1 MLREPIAIIGRSCL
15 FPEVSTPEQ
24 FWQVIANSQD
34 RFREVSKE
42 RLGVDPSDIIGSK
55 GTLDKTYSTRCAFL
69 DNHPD
74 LAALRETLP
83 FIDELDPYYQW
94 TLWILGRALEDA
106 GLTPQM
112 KSRCGLILAN
122 LTFALE
128 SAQECHENALI
139 KWLDSQISAEVRET
153 RDPMA
158 LYHLHQSARPAE
170 VASSVFGLGLTPF
183 ALDAACASSLYAVDL
198 ACAALWRRE
207 ADAMVAMGVNRSEMV
222 ALQVGFSQLGAYSQQ
237 GQCLPF
243 DENADGLVVGE
254 GGGALV
260 LKLLSRAIQ
269 DGDQIYALIRGT
281 GTSCDGQDGGLLAPS
296 HPGQVRAL
304 QEAYDSSGVDPK
316 DVRFVECHGTAT
328 ARGDATE
335 INTLNK
341 IFNVTGRTYKL
352 GIGSVKSN
360 FGHCLSAAGMASM
373 MKMLQAI
380 ERREIPVTKFYS
392 AGKGVMQNS
401 DWLELVSPTTA
412 LDVQK
417 SLLVGVNGFGFGG
430 TNAHVILQE
439 YRAQEWQNLIPT
451 SQPTLSH
458 QKIAVVAAEV
468 EAGQWRNWQE
478 ILTHLQGHQSQ
489 VTSSQRWPEGMSGK
503 VSDSQFLRDRQIP
516 LGQFRI
522 SPREM
527 ERLLPQQLM
536 MLELS
541 HQCLTDLA
549 GEEIDRAHC
558 GVLVGLNFAPNITN
572 HTLRFKATRAL
583 NKLFDCTHRQPL
595 NEYSRNQL
603 IQAYKDALCE
613 EVNSDDVVGDIPNFP
628 ANRINSEFDLQAPSY
643 VVFQEEGS
651 GLKSLQLAMEMI
663 RDGRAT
669 SMLVGATDLTLD
681 FKSYLAGD
689 PYKSDLVNLEG
700 GAMVLLEDYETAVR
714 KGHPILAVIDDLSVG
729 VAEKSPTQENV
740 LVCESPFCAALGT
753 LRSAQGLFDLA
764 LTCRLM
770 QSGLLFQ
777 QGKLKPWIEDAKNK
791 QKLSL
796 VSDTVLGR
804 KYRLT
809 ISAHRE
815 PKLHWRNSAQI
826 LSSDNYCMR
835 FYQGTNHEDLLRKLS
850 ENNFSLNNEEDQQ
863 FRLCIT
869 GPVAELESLRQ
880 RALQTLSQRHT
891 DFEDP
896 RGISMRCGS
905 VVDQQSV
912 SFVYPGFGNLYAG
925 MGQSLLNQFSGILG
939 RVQSKTA
946 HAKTLSCIDQLWS
959 PTCDLY
965 ALSVF
970 EISFA
975 TTFFQCLMTDL
986 VQNFIGI
993 KPAHVLGFSGGE
1005 INCLSAMDVWNID
1018 EYFARAC
1025 NDRVFSHVAA
1035 GEFECLQRIGV
1046 VDPDWG
1052 TVLITA
1058 NEEQTTELISNYAN
1072 LHLLMVNSPTECMLG
1087 GSIAELD
1094 QLEQNSEFHTI
1105 RIPIPQVYHSSLL
1118 EPWRAD
1124 LLNLWSH
1131 PVHAPKGINFYSH
1144 ARATTYPLTQD
1155 SVSEAITNTCLELVR
1170 WEPVVRKAHQ
1180 NGARVFIELGPQ
1192 ASVLRHIR
1200 SVLGDQV
1207 QDCHFVTLN
1216 TKERDEAR
1224 QFFSG
1229 LSQLAVLGFKLPF
1242 KSLLP
1247 ATDHLQATNSK
1258 ARLCIPSGGKS
1269 ALWDVNQFTE
1279 LFLSNTV
1286 PISTA
1291 DSESSNDELHSE
1303 PNQSMERQH
1312 SGFKRSRRNM
1322 REFNMNQKS
1331 RKPLSS
1337 NILEQH
1343 LQIQQ
1348 RVTEIHSRMLEEM
1361 HQSLSLQEALFIDKA
1376 DFGSHLRQ
1384 DLPPSSTTALSQ
1396 SEKHYATPDD
1406 SHPLV
1411 KYAHLLHGSMPYG
1424 TVCEAF
1430 PHGRGMHPEAIFDRQ
1445 DCLNFGEG
1453 LLGDV
1458 FGSEY
1463 GVVDHYKYRTRYPSP
1478 PYLLVDR
1485 VMAIEGKLHEF
1496 KPSTVV
1502 TEFDVAPGDWFLV
1515 DNRVPICVCIESG
1528 QADLFL
1534 ISYVGIDHK
1543 VLGERVYRLL
1553 GADFTFFDEYPEA
1566 PCTLRYEI
1574 KINSYVQHDETWL
1587 FFFEGH
1593 GYANGRK
1600 FIQWK
1605 NGCAGYFTPEELSAK
1620 GQFKVPDFETPDLQ
1634 FPYVPVRDVRQT
1646 HFNRGQLEA
1655 LVSGDI
1661 YGCFGK
1667 SHVVPFPATEGN
1679 LNSFPQ
1685 WANPNLRMVDEIAI
1699 ERHGGKYGLGYI
1711 QALLNLEDDHW
1722 YFTAHFHTDP
1732 VMPGTLML
1740 DGCLQV
1746 LEFYLMYLGFGFQ
1759 ARGGRFQPVQG
1770 EEIQVKCRGQVIPGM
1785 KDLRYYLH
1793 VKSIEP
1799 GSRPR
1804 VYADALITSDGKEV
1818 VHIENLAVEIFY
1830 DGLPVL
1836 PAPGD
1841 QAFDVDGRPV
1851 HTNETQLIELTVGK
1865 PSRYFGSHYEI
1876 FDRQRQISR
1885 MPNPPYDCITRV
1897 LEVEGNLRE
1906 VKPGNR
1912 MVNEF
1917 VMRADDWYFQY
1928 NHGIMPFCVLNEVV
1942 LQPCGLLPQ
1951 LLELDAMGSSDR
1963 FIRNLG
1969 GRMIT
1974 HEDIPAQDG
1983 VIRAEVIL
1991 KEVVNTPTTF
2001 MVKYDGTYHL
2011 ADGRLLAEGKD
2022 LHFGFFS
2029 QEELA
2034 GSPGLSWKEND
2045 KQLFDSN
2052 NERSEV
2058 INGDQLPLPNELG
2071 VNGRL
2076 PMFPGLFFDRVNEF
2090 LPSGGKFA
2098 KGLLRVEK
2106 LVDPEEWIFYS
2117 HFYMDPVVP
2126 GSYSLDAVTQ
2136 VLQYYVLLQ
2145 EELNPQRKVEGPGYF
2160 RTNHEQW
2167 MNWQYR
2173 GQILQ
2178 HNKKIIYE
2186 VEIQDEGPGWVLGA
2200 ARVYVDGKFIYEL
2213 ADTLVKLHRN

>member
-1 MLREPIAIIGRSCL
+1 MIREPIAIVGRSCL
-15 FPEVSTPEQ
+15 FPDVSNPDEFWEVIS
-24 FWQVIANSQD
+24 AGKD
-34 RFREVSKE
+34 LFREVSRE
-42 RLGVDPSDIIGSK
+42 RLGIDPSDIRGQK
-55 GTLDKTYSTRCAFL
+55 GNLDKTYSTRCAFL
-69 DNHPD
+69 ENHPN
-74 LAALRETLP
+74 LSKFSESLP
-83 FIDELDPYYQW
+83 LIDQLDPYYQW
-94 TLWILGRALEDA
+94 TIWILGQALTDA
-106 GLTPQM
+106 NLTPLM
-112 KSRCGLILAN
+112 KSKCGLILAN

-128 SAQECHENALI
+128 SAQECHENALV
-139 KWLDSQISAEVRET
+139 KWLDSKICAKARET
-153 RDPMA
+153 RDPLA
-158 LYHLHQSARPAE
+158 LFHLHQSARPAE
-170 VASSVFGLGLTPF
+170 VASSFFGLGITPY

-198 ACAALWRRE
+198 ACHALWRRD

-243 DENADGLVVGE
+243 DDAADGLVVGE

-260 LKLLSRAIQ
+260 LKRLSQALE
-269 DGDQIYALIRGT
+269 DGDKIYALIRGT

-296 HPGQVRAL
+296 HNGQVRAL
-304 QEAYDSSGVDPK
+304 KEAYRDSGVSPK

-335 INTLNK
+335 INTLDK
-341 IFNVTGRTYKL
+341 IFNVPERTFKL

-373 MKMLQAI
+373 MKMLQTV
-380 ERREIPVTKFYS
+380 EKRELPVTKFNTP
-392 AGKGVMQNS
+392 GKGVVDNQK
-401 DWLELVSPTTA
+401 WLELVSPRTT
-412 LDVQK
+412 LGTEN
-417 SLLVGVNGFGFGG
+417 SLIVGVNGFGFGG

-439 YRAQEWQNLIPT
+439 YRPSEWNT
-451 SQPTLSH
+451 HSH
-458 QKIAVVAAEV
+458 ISNSISSRKKIAIVGAEV
-468 EAGQWRNWQE
+468 EAGKWENWRS
-478 ILTHLQGHQSQ
+478 ILAHLQGLDTESRG
-489 VTSSQRWPEGMSGK
+489 SQRWPESMS
-503 VSDSQFLRDRQIP
+503 SDDLKSRFLRNREIE
-516 LGQFRI
+516 LGRFRI
-522 SPREM
+522 SPKEM
-527 ERLLPQQLM
+527 QRLLPQQLL

-541 HQCLTDLA
+541 DQCLANLA
-549 GEEIDRAHC
+549 GQPIDNTQC

-572 HTLRFKATRAL
+572 HTLRFKASRAVD
-583 NKLFDCTHRQPL
+583 KLLSQSGREFASEAAR
-595 NEYSRNQL
+595 NELVQS
-603 IQAYKDALCE
+603 YKDALCD

-628 ANRINSEFDLQAPSY
+628 ANRINAEFDLQAPSY

-651 GLKSLQLAMEMI
+651 GLKSLELAIETI
-663 RDGRAT
+663 RDGRAS

-689 PYKSDLVNLEG
+689 PYDSDSMYLEG
-700 GAMVLLEDYETAVR
+700 GAVVLLEDYDTAIA
-714 KGHPILAVIDDLSVG
+714 KGHSILAVIDDLSLRLPERNSQITSDIVL
-729 VAEKSPTQENV
+729 EK
-740 LVCESPFCAALGT
+740 PFSNLGN

-764 LTCRLM
+764 LTCRLLK
-770 QSGLLFQ
+770 SGYLFQ
-777 QGKLKPWIEDAKNK
+777 NASLIPFLQDRNTHKKLK
-791 QKLSL
+791 L
-796 VSDTVLGR
+796 VSDTVMGR
-804 KYRLT
+804 QY
-809 ISAHRE
+809 H
-815 PKLHWRNSAQI
+815 
-826 LSSDNYCMR
+826 LSIHSEFNDKVDWKDSIEVTSSYNYTLN
-835 FYQGTNHEDLLRKLS
+835 FFQGASHQDLL
-850 ENNFSLNNEEDQQ
+850 NNLKTESLALQNQRQN
-863 FRLCIT
+863 FRLSLS
-869 GPVAELESLRQ
+869 GPTDQMESLRN
-880 RALQTLSQRHT
+880 RAIQVLESRDT
-891 DFEDP
+891 DFIDP
-896 RGISMRCGS
+896 RGIVMKRGS
-905 VVDQQSV
+905 IPDPQSLA
-912 SFVYPGFGNLYAG
+912 FVYPGFGNLYEG
-925 MGQSLLNQFSGILG
+925 MGKSIYQQFPGILG
-939 RVQSKTA
+939 RIQTKTA
-946 HAKTLSCIDQLWS
+946 HSRTLSCIDHLWS
-959 PTCDLY
+959 KDCDLY
-965 ALSVF
+965 NMSVF
-970 EISFA
+970 QISFA
-975 TTFFQCLMTDL
+975 TTFFQCLMTDI
-986 VQNFIGI
+986 VQNFLKI
-993 KPAHVLGFSGGE
+993 KPKHVLGFSGGE
-1005 INCLSAMDVWNID
+1005 INCLSALDVWSID
-1018 EYFARAC
+1018 KYFDRAC
-1025 NDRVFSHVAA
+1025 GDQVFSDVAA
-1035 GEFECLQRIGV
+1035 GKFECLRRLGV
-1046 VDPDWG
+1046 TEPDWG
-1052 TVLITA
+1052 TLLVTA
-1058 NEEQTTELISNYAN
+1058 NEAQTVKILQSFPN
-1072 LHLLMVNSPTECMLG
+1072 LYLLMVNSPTECMIG
-1087 GSIAELD
+1087 GGLLELTKF
-1094 QLEQNSEFHTI
+1094 EEVCEFHTV
-1105 RIPIPQVYHSSLL
+1105 RVPIPQVYHSELL
-1118 EPWRAD
+1118 EPWRKD
-1124 LLNLWSH
+1124 LQHLWSH
-1131 PVHAPKGINFYSH
+1131 PVNPPENVDFYSH
-1144 ARATTYPLTQD
+1144 ARGQTYKLDQT

-1170 WEPVVRKAHQ
+1170 WEPVVKRAYE
-1180 NGARVFIELGPQ
+1180 NGARIFLELGPQ
-1192 ASVLRHIR
+1192 ASVLRHIK
-1200 SVLGDQV
+1200 SILGDEHS
-1207 QDCHFVTLN
+1207 DCHYIALN
-1216 TKERDEAR
+1216 MRERDEAR
-1224 QFFSG
+1224 QFFDG
-1229 LSQLAVLGFKLPF
+1229 LNHLAVLGFDLPF
-1242 KSLLP
+1242 DALLP
-1247 ATDHLQATNSK
+1247 SSK
-1258 ARLCIPSGGKS
+1258 SNYLNNLSGSKVKVTIPSGGKS
-1269 ALWDVNQFTE
+1269 ASWDTEHFVKLFRENTREYNKDINDTPRVNRALNRSMSKRKRKSVRE
-1279 LFLSNTV
+1279 LTM
-1286 PISTA
+1286 
-1291 DSESSNDELHSE
+1291 SE
-1303 PNQSMERQH
+1303 
-1312 SGFKRSRRNM
+1312 
-1322 REFNMNQKS
+1322 KS
-1331 RKPLSS
+1331 AKKYSS

-1343 LQIQQ
+1343 LQVQQ

-1361 HQSLSLQEALFIDKA
+1361 HHSLIVQDALLSN
-1376 DFGSHLRQ
+1376 GSELVSQGTH
-1384 DLPPSSTTALSQ
+1384 Q
-1396 SEKHYATPDD
+1396 SELVSKNTADNYSFAESTKAVSEND

-1411 KYAHLLHGSMPYG
+1411 KYSYLLDGAMPHG

-1430 PHGRGMHPEAIFDRQ
+1430 PHGRGVHPDAIFDRQ

-1453 LLGDV
+1453 RLEDV
-1458 FGSEY
+1458 FGSAY
-1463 GVVDHYKYRTRYPSP
+1463 GIVDKYKYRTRYPSP

-1485 VMAIEGKLHEF
+1485 VMSIEGKLHEF

-1515 DNRVPICVCIESG
+1515 DGRVPICVCIESG

-1553 GADFTFFDEYPEA
+1553 GADFTFFDEYPKA

-1593 GYANGRK
+1593 GYANGKK

-1620 GQFKVPDFETPDLQ
+1620 GQYIMPDFETPQLE
-1634 FPYVPVRDVRQT
+1634 FPYIPVRHVRQNI
-1646 HFNRGQLEA
+1646 FNKTQLEA
-1655 LVSGDI
+1655 LVDGNI

-1667 SHVVPFPATEGN
+1667 SHVVPFGATEGRVN
-1679 LNSFPQ
+1679 TFPQ
-1685 WANPNLRMVDEIAI
+1685 WANHNLRMVDEIAI
-1699 ERHGGKYGLGYI
+1699 DRSGGKHGLGYI

-1722 YFTAHFHTDP
+1722 YFTAHFNTDP

-1836 PAPGD
+1836 PAPD
-1841 QAFDVDGRPV
+1841 EQAFDANGRPV

-1974 HEDIPAQDG
+1974 HEDLPAQDG
-1983 VIRAEVIL
+1983 VIRSEVVL

-2011 ADGRLLAEGKD
+2011 PDGRLLAEGKD

-2034 GSPGLSWKEND
+2034 GSPGLTWKEHD

-2052 NERSEV
+2052 NQRSEI

-2145 EELNPQRKVEGPGYF
+2145 EELNPQRKIEGPGYF

-2178 HNKKIIYE
+2178 QNKKIIYE